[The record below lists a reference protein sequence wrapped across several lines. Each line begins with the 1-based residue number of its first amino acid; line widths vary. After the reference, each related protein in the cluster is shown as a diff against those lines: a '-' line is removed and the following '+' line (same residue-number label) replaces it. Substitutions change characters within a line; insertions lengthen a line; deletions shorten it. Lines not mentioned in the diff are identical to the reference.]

1 MTQENT
7 EFTDQAEPES
17 INLND
22 LAMLAQVVEL
32 ASSRGAFRAEE
43 LTAVGKLYDKLR
55 GFLTAV
61 QQQQA
66 AQDDA
71 QGSEEKVQ

>member
-1 MTQENT
+1 MAETDNT
-7 EFTDQAEPES
+7 EFTEQAEPES

-55 GFLTAV
+55 GFLSAV
-61 QQQQA
+61 QEQQQA
-66 AQDDA
+66 AQQPEQQD
-71 QGSEEKVQ
+71 Q

>member
-1 MTQENT
+1 MSETENT
-7 EFTDQAEPES
+7 EFAAQAEPES

-61 QQQQA
+61 QEQQQA
-66 AQDDA
+66 AQQA
-71 QGSEEKVQ
+71 EEQDQ